1 MSLTPQQHRLLV
13 FIADRLRVTGVC
25 PSNTEMMAA
34 IGTRARGNVHA
45 MVGLLEERGYLRRRF
60 RRRSR
65 CIEILRLPDDVS
77 EGWLRTVSIE
87 AIVRELMRR
96 GGEPRARLAPAVCPH
111 HGVEWL
117 DGEGARECMPSDQDK
132 LPPAA

>member
-13 FIADRLRVTGVC
+13 FIADHLRDTGVC
-25 PSNTEMMAA
+25 PTNSEMMAA

-65 CIEILRLPDDVS
+65 CIEILRLPDDVAA
-77 EGWLRTVSIE
+77 GWLRAVSID

-96 GGEPRARLAPAVCPH
+96 GGEPPARLLLAACPRC
-111 HGVEWL
+111 GNEL
-117 DGEGARECMPSDQDK
+117 DGEGARECMSSDRDK
-132 LPPAA
+132 QQTAA